1 MCARSKRDSLSQL
14 SMEGMG
20 ALENQRLFSHTRAVQ
35 PSKTQPL
42 CIFLKQCQ
50 GSTTQYREEGRKR
63 KKSKTKIKLTNLSLK
78 TLSTFTKALLPD
90 DAIIFVPAVLQWLC
104 SQVPQGTK

>member
-50 GSTTQYREEGRKR
+50 GSTTQYREEDE
-63 KKSKTKIKLTNLSLK
+63 KKNKNKLKLNKLSLK

-90 DAIIFVPAVLQWLC
+90 DAIIFVPAVLQCLC